1 MDKGGGCSLEH
12 LLRRLY
18 RMVLVHR
25 EVSALL
31 HRTGNQYHLGPS
43 GGTFICQGKSHLA
56 GRIVADEAHRVY
68 LLISRSCGYHH
79 CLAHQVAIFGSKVHF
94 QVADDILR
102 LLHTAFPHQMAGE
115 FSVAGSMMWFP

>member
-1 MDKGGGCSLEH
+1 
-12 LLRRLY
+12 
-18 RMVLVHR
+18 MVLVHR

-79 CLAHQVAIFGSKVHF
+79 CLAHQVALFGSKVHF

-115 FSVAGSMMWFP
+115 FSRSRFYDVVSIRAECI